1 MGQRKHKRFQRS
13 KNHASDRSRHKRVI
27 MALRESGQVTG
38 PAATIL
44 IASFRL
50 EDA

>member
-1 MGQRKHKRFQRS
+1 MGKRKNRRFQG
-13 KNHASDRSRHKRVI
+13 SDAHTSGRSRHKRVI

-38 PAATIL
+38 PAVTIL